1 MRDFAGVVFHLSMDD
16 GDQERDGWPLLR
28 AERIGAYDGG
38 TLVGQ
43 LGTLPMRLAVPGAL
57 LDCSAVTFVGVL
69 PTHRR
74 RGILTSMMDRM
85 DADAIAAGRPV
96 AALWASEGV
105 IYGRY
110 GFGLATRAIG
120 LEVDSS
126 RPLDLRTVPDD
137 RPLRLVDTASA
148 PDLLGPIH
156 DRSLAVRPGGLV
168 RDADWW
174 TRGSCGRPTGTP
186 RGTPRRASSTTPP
199 LRGLPGPRG
208 RSGSS
213 TRRRHS
219 AGRGGALAVPGP
231 IDLSSRV
238 VAPNRPVDDLLPH
251 MAADSEQVTVTH
263 GFGALWLR
271 LIDVP
276 PPCAPAPGPPTT
288 PSSWRSA
295 THASRATTD
304 AGALVPPPPAPP
316 PARRPRSGRT

>member
-1 MRDFAGVVFHLSMDD
+1 MIEIRDIPEADAVRMRDFAGVVFHLSMDD

-186 RGTPRRASSTTPP
+186 RGTPRRASSTTPR

-208 RSGSS
+208 TIRVVDLVADTPQAGRRSGGSWPRS
-213 TRRRHS
+213 TCRPAWSPRTARWTTC
-219 AGRGGALAVPGP
+219 
-231 IDLSSRV
+231 SR
-238 VAPNRPVDDLLPH
+238 
-251 MAADSEQVTVTH
+251 T
-263 GFGALWLR
+263 W
-271 LIDVP
+271 
-276 PPCAPAPGPPTT
+276 PPT
-288 PSSWRSA
+288 PSRSPSR
-295 THASRATTD
+295 TAS
-304 AGALVPPPPAPP
+304 AP
-316 PARRPRSGRT
+316 SGSG